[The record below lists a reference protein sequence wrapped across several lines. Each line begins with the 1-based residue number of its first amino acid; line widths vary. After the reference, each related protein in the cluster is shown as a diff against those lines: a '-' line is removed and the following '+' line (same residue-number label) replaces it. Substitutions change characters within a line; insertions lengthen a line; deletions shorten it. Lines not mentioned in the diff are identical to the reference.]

1 MIAVIQRVRQAEVT
15 VSGRTAGKIGAGL
28 CVLLGV
34 AVGDTNADADFLADK
49 IAGLRIFSDKDGKM
63 NVSLKD
69 VSGSALVVSQF
80 TLCGDWR
87 KGRRPGFTNAAAPDE
102 GERLYRYFYS
112 QLQGLGIP
120 VETGEFGA
128 MMDVSLINE
137 GPVTFV
143 LDSQKNE

>member
-80 TLCGDWR
+80 TLCGDWH